1 MMVVV
6 SLSRERGRERERE
19 ERRRE
24 MRTKKTFF
32 VPAPNLKQNRA

>member
-6 SLSRERGRERERE
+6 TRERGRERERE